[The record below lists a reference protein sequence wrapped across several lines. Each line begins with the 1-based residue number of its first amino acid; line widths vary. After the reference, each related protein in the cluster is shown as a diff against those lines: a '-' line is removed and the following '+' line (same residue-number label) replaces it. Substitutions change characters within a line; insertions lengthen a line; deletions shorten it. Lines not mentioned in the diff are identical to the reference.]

1 MNKYNARGQQ
11 IDGHYFPS
19 ALECRVYRLLKKY
32 DEQLIV
38 HPKMTLIENRKPWK
52 NITWTPDFYSPFFNR
67 YIEAKGVLT
76 DAFKLKM
83 QLLQYCNPGLINQCW
98 FVVRGHDFRWQG
110 ISFINID
117 KLQDLLTALEKS
129 GELTNFVRANN
140 E

>member
-1 MNKYNARGQQ
+1 M
-11 IDGHYFPS
+11 
-19 ALECRVYRLLKKY
+19 KKY

-38 HPKMTLIENRKPWK
+38 HPKMTLIENQKPWK

-83 QLLQYCNPGLINQCW
+83 QLLQYLNPSLVNQSW
-98 FVVRGHDFRWQG
+98 FVVRGQSYRWQG
-110 ISFINID
+110 ITLTNVD
-117 KLQDLLTALEKS
+117 VLDDLLRTLKEQ
-129 GELTNFVRANN
+129 GELTNFVKANN